1 MRRRIVLLVILAAGP
16 AAAQT
21 DEVVR
26 AALYLTGADSPE
38 PERTA
43 RKSWTTASS
52 MNWNPSGAVHCPS
65 TSPPGPVCWKA
76 DF

>member
-1 MRRRIVLLVILAAGP
+1 MRRRIVLLVFLLAAAP

-38 PERTA
+38 ALASIPMLKQSDLAEKPEPLKMTETVRLIMIC
-43 RKSWTTASS
+43 RL
-52 MNWNPSGAVHCPS
+52 
-65 TSPPGPVCWKA
+65 
-76 DF
+76 

>member
-1 MRRRIVLLVILAAGP
+1 MKRRLVLLFLLAAGP

-38 PERTA
+38 ALDDR
-43 RKSWTTASS
+43 RSR
-52 MNWNPSGAVHCPS
+52 AVRYPS
-65 TSPPGPVCWKA
+65 TGPPGPVCWTA
-76 DF
+76 DS

>member
-1 MRRRIVLLVILAAGP
+1 MRRRIALLVFLLAAAP

-38 PERTA
+38 ELDDRLVDELESFRNRPLPLNRLEA
-43 RKSWTTASS
+43 
-52 MNWNPSGAVHCPS
+52 GFS
-65 TSPPGPVCWKA
+65 TR
-76 DF
+76 